1 MKFPASVLASV
12 FLFVAETTAALSLSS
27 TYRSG
32 GDRMWQAL
40 TLLFSLLPC
49 ALVQL
54 TLLFVH
60 RDLSRDRPLVLL
72 LHLLQLGPL
81 FRCVQKPRAS
91 PRPQPS
97 SSGLIPTPARVEG
110 GGFPVETGGWAQR
123 RPALPLSP
131 LIPVRNVT
139 NHGIKTESRS
149 VTQAGVQ
156 WYDFSSLQPPPPEF
170 KCFEVFCIYFQS
182 GNNEEPYV
190 SITKKRQ
197 MPKNGLSEEI
207 EKEVGQAEGKLITH
221 RSAFSRA
228 SPTSWGRQAGKEAQ
242 NSCRVRITPEH
253 MERAMHKDKQLRC
266 VLEDVPTLRHAEKNI
281 RKTQR
286 SLSILQNFPRNAL
299 RGGRQ
304 CLGRRNISKFDEMAK
319 VDKVCCNQEMKDYRP
334 AKEGKKNPNAPKRP
348 PSGLFLFSS
357 EFCPKIKST
366 NPGISIGDVAK
377 KLGGMWNN
385 LNDSEK
391 QPYIT
396 KAAKLKKCEKDVAD
410 YKSKGKFDGTKRPAK
425 VARKKVEEEDEENK
439 EEEEEEEE
447 EEDNLLGTWTQQ
459 LSAVLENI
467 LKHSGQTLTTGSQ
480 AVHIKQKS
488 PRNAGLLMTISLL
501 SIVYGALRCNILAIK
516 IKYDEYE
523 VKVKPLAYVCIF
535 LWRSFEIAT
544 RVVVLVLFTSVLKT
558 WVVVIILINF
568 FSFFLYPW
576 ILFWYSGSPFPE
588 NIEKALSRVG
598 TTIVLCFLTLLYTG
612 INMFCWSAVQLKIDS
627 PDLISKSHN
636 WYQLLVYYMMRFIE
650 NAILL
655 LLWYL
660 FKTDI
665 YMYMCAPLLVLQ
677 LLIAY
682 CTAILFMLVFY
693 QFFHPCKKLF
703 SSSVVEGFQS
713 LTLLPQP
720 ECSSTISAHCNL
732 HLLCS

>member
-81 FRCVQKPRAS
+81 FRC
-91 PRPQPS
+91 
-97 SSGLIPTPARVEG
+97 
-110 GGFPVETGGWAQR
+110 
-123 RPALPLSP
+123 
-131 LIPVRNVT
+131 
-139 NHGIKTESRS
+139 
-149 VTQAGVQ
+149 
-156 WYDFSSLQPPPPEF
+156 
-170 KCFEVFCIYFQS
+170 FEVFCIYFQS

-228 SPTSWGRQAGKEAQ
+228 SVIQAFLGSAPQLTLQLYISVMQQDVTVGR
-242 NSCRVRITPEH
+242 S
-253 MERAMHKDKQLRC
+253 
-266 VLEDVPTLRHAEKNI
+266 
-281 RKTQR
+281 
-286 SLSILQNFPRNAL
+286 
-299 RGGRQ
+299 
-304 CLGRRNISKFDEMAK
+304 
-319 VDKVCCNQEMKDYRP
+319 
-334 AKEGKKNPNAPKRP
+334 
-348 PSGLFLFSS
+348 
-357 EFCPKIKST
+357 
-366 NPGISIGDVAK
+366 
-377 KLGGMWNN
+377 
-385 LNDSEK
+385 
-391 QPYIT
+391 
-396 KAAKLKKCEKDVAD
+396 
-410 YKSKGKFDGTKRPAK
+410 
-425 VARKKVEEEDEENK
+425 
-439 EEEEEEEE
+439 
-447 EEDNLLGTWTQQ
+447 
-459 LSAVLENI
+459 
-467 LKHSGQTLTTGSQ
+467 
-480 AVHIKQKS
+480 
-488 PRNAGLLMTISLL
+488 LLMTISLL

-576 ILFWYSGSPFPE
+576 ILFWCSGSPFPE

-665 YMYMCAPLLVLQ
+665 YMYVCAPLLVLQ
-677 LLIAY
+677 LLIGY

-703 SSSVVEGFQS
+703 SSSVSEGFQRWLRCFCWACRQQKPCEPIGKADLQS
-713 LTLLPQP
+713 SRDRDETPSSSKTSP
-720 ECSSTISAHCNL
+720 EPSQFLNAED
-732 HLLCS
+732 LCSA